1 LAASKDSWRGFR
13 FLIRNPQSE
22 IRNLNFAF
30 ASFCAIVLI
39 ANSALAADLQWRR
52 GRTPALDATAKADS
66 TYRRDSA
73 VRQAGFDES
82 ASPFGSGQATLRSV
96 VVQRDEQ
103 RGATLRSAQVQP
115 PIGGQDS
122 TSSQSGQTQ
131 SERDFMRELERTIA
145 TPPGGQPG
153 VTTPG
158 TTTPGERPLDAAPL
172 QLPGAL
178 PPQTLPPSPL
188 TPPPATPTQP
198 GDQFPGTPELTA
210 PAEAIEAERR
220 RSEEVCR
227 QETANLQTATL
238 ERVVLD
244 INLKGTPGR
253 DFPFKCVLGDG
264 TWHAGRCWP
273 ETVFMWKASALCH
286 KPLYFEDEQMERYG
300 HSWGPCCDPIVSGV
314 HFFTRLPV
322 LPYCMGVTPP
332 CECVYTL
339 GHYRPGSCAPYY
351 IEPVPISLRGA
362 LFQAGATVGAAAI
375 LP

>member
-1 LAASKDSWRGFR
+1 LEFAICILQSSYVSQRGD
-13 FLIRNPQSE
+13 
-22 IRNLNFAF
+22 
-30 ASFCAIVLI
+30 
-39 ANSALAADLQWRR
+39 AADLQWRR
-52 GRTPALDATAKADS
+52 GRTPAIEAAVKS
-66 TYRRDSA
+66 ESSRRHDSA
-73 VRQAGFDES
+73 VRQAGFDEP

-103 RGATLRSAQVQP
+103 RGAALRSAQVQP
-115 PIGGQDS
+115 PVGGQDPLS
-122 TSSQSGQTQ
+122 GAGAGQTQ
-131 SERDFMRELERTIA
+131 SERDFMRELERSFA

-153 VTTPG
+153 VTAPG
-158 TTTPGERPLDAAPL
+158 TMTPGERPLDAAPL
-172 QLPGAL
+172 QLPGETPSTL

-188 TPPPATPTQP
+188 TPPPSTPAPTQP
-198 GDQFPGTPELTA
+198 TDPYSRTPELTA
-210 PAEAIEAERR
+210 PAEAIEVERR

-227 QETANLQTATL
+227 QETANLLTATL
-238 ERVVLD
+238 EKVVLD
-244 INLKGTPGR
+244 INIQGTPGR
-253 DFPFKCVLGDG
+253 DFPFECILGDG

-300 HSWGPCCDPIVSGV
+300 HSWGLCCDPIVSGV